1 MITDSKKWY
10 FLASFIRENN
20 IERSG
25 SIYLEYEIHSKDTDM
40 SVKIMTIVRPAKT
53 KHNFG
58 DKSMKL
64 SLVIFDHTESLLE
77 KKGACFKNL
86 EKVAVTEITKH
97 CIWLFIIYTLFI

>member
-10 FLASFIRENN
+10 ILASFIRDNN

-25 SIYLEYEIHSKDTDM
+25 SIYLEHEIHSKDTDM

-58 DKSMKL
+58 NKSMKL
-64 SLVIFDHTESLLE
+64 SLAFFYHTEALLE
-77 KKGACFKNL
+77 KKVACFKNL
-86 EKVAVTEITKH
+86 EKVEVTEITKR
-97 CIWLFIIYTLFI
+97 WLFIIYTLFT